1 MTHTLFCI
9 IDQSTIGTYYVSV
22 MVINKSGKDIVLDTN
37 DNKIL
42 RGQKIKKGFI
52 VKYIKSTQGNSPVIV
67 KALDLASQKPLKI
80 NGEDSYKLLPTEV
93 KGSPYK
99 IEVSAPGMSSGEL

>member
-1 MTHTLFCI
+1 M
-9 IDQSTIGTYYVSV
+9 
-22 MVINKSGKDIVLDTN
+22 LDTS

-52 VKYIKSTQGNSPVIV
+52 VKYIKSTQGNSPITI

-80 NGEDSYKLLPTEV
+80 NGEDSYKLVPTEV

-99 IEVSAPGMSSGEL
+99 IEILAPGMSSGEL